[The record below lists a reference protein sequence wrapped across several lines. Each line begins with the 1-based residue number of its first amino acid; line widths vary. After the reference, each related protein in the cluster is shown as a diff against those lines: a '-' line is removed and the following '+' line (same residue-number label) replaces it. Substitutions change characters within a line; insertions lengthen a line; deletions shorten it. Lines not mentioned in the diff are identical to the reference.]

1 MSALNILGGIGA
13 GLQQG
18 VGFMQQKKMQDE
30 QLRLAQER
38 NTMLAEQA
46 NRQAKEFE
54 QKQAEVE
61 RVKKLSEMRNGIYQ
75 NYPDA
80 NRYQREQ
87 MFVDEAV
94 KSGMFRGDELDTAFA
109 GVEKLK
115 QQFGA
120 EAYGAAIN
128 GDIKPLQQVLGQ
140 KGIAVDYDPSGK
152 NLLLWQ
158 EGNARDAAGN
168 LQPRTISVDG
178 LLQMDVM
185 AEARRRQREAA
196 KLNQESRKTESE
208 ITKNVAQAGNYRA
221 QAAGRTPYLEGPG
234 GQLYPNPAFSG
245 GKSGGSRSGGG
256 ADGGARSP
264 TEIDPQD
271 VVRLVGDTG
280 EISPATIASQ
290 AEQIVAATPALG
302 SGQAIE
308 YARRMNL
315 PEEDPARIV
324 PDARLNKETGN
335 WYLGFDDPRVGE
347 IRVGRSNVDPYGNL
361 VEDKN
366 EAKNQRA
373 AIQAADEDWLAAVAQ
388 TTPPEVMGVLGPY
401 INGTEDPREL
411 LEADDRVIQAVLST
425 PTSSERDRAA
435 AMAALL
441 AKSRPGLFEATRR
454 INDNARSYVPPKTDA
469 WTPQPVPVDVEKKV
483 RQDYSLDQR
492 EEVSKG
498 SGVLRPS
505 ADNKA
510 FGQASSEAQSALLL
524 LRTKNPTL
532 KASDAE
538 RAMQALEKYPE
549 LASRLKVTDDE
560 LWALKF
566 TAGSKTK

>member
-61 RVKKLSEMRNGIYQ
+61 RVQKLSEMRNGIYQ

-94 KSGMFRGDELDTAFA
+94 KSGMLRGDELDTAFA

-185 AEARRRQREAA
+185 AEARRRQQEAA
-196 KLNQESRKTESE
+196 KAALETQKVRAGIAADQAKANKDNSIALGNVTEDVNGN
-208 ITKNVAQAGNYRA
+208 IVARSKGK
-221 QAAGRTPYLEGPG
+221 AA
-234 GQLYPNPAFSG
+234 
-245 GKSGGSRSGGG
+245 GG
-256 ADGGARSP
+256 ADMLSPEDFGKAAEKYVGAEAEFDMARAYTLYTNMLENTRTANGQPMSP
-264 TEIDPQD
+264 
-271 VVRLVGDTG
+271 G
-280 EISPATIASQ
+280 
-290 AEQIVAATPALG
+290 
-302 SGQAIE
+302 
-308 YARRMNL
+308 
-315 PEEDPARIV
+315 
-324 PDARLNKETGN
+324 
-335 WYLGFDDPRVGE
+335 
-347 IRVGRSNVDPYGNL
+347 
-361 VEDKN
+361 
-366 EAKNQRA
+366 QRA
-373 AIQAADEDWLAAVAQ
+373 AAFEDALRIARGEGVQTPDLRDGRLAL
-388 TTPPEVMGVLGPY
+388 T
-401 INGTEDPREL
+401 
-411 LEADDRVIQAVLST
+411 
-425 PTSSERDRAA
+425 
-435 AMAALL
+435 
-441 AKSRPGLFEATRR
+441 AT
-454 INDNARSYVPPKTDA
+454 IDGRSYVIDP
-469 WTPQPVPVDVEKKV
+469 
-483 RQDYSLDQR
+483 DYT
-492 EEVSKG
+492 E
-498 SGVLRPS
+498 
-505 ADNKA
+505 
-510 FGQASSEAQSALLL
+510 
-524 LRTKNPTL
+524 
-532 KASDAE
+532 
-538 RAMQALEKYPE
+538 MQALSLKDADGNPRYTAQTIDNIYMDAMRTGAVSNPQQFGAVWQIVNDPAALAEAQQRHDQGDARMGDILRAASVIQRGIARANETAKPGRSPEFSRIFNSLEKPGGM
-549 LASRLKVTDDE
+549 LGTSGTFTDAVRD
-560 LWALKF
+560 A
-566 TAGSKTK
+566 TR

>member
-1 MSALNILGGIGA
+1 MSLLNILGGVGA

-30 QLRLAQER
+30 QLKLAQDR
-38 NTMLAEQA
+38 NTMLAEQN
-46 NRQAKEFE
+46 NRQTKEFE
-54 QKQAEVE
+54 QKQAETD
-61 RVKKLSEMRNGIYQ
+61 RVQKLSEMRNGIYQ

-94 KSGMFRGDELDTAFA
+94 KTGMFRGDELDTAFS

-185 AEARRRQREAA
+185 AEARRRQQEAA
-196 KLNQESRKTESE
+196 KAALETSKTRSDINLNNAKAFNQG
-208 ITKNVAQAGNYRA
+208 AQGLGRA
-221 QAAGRTPYLEGPG
+221 PVTDEDGRIISMPRG
-234 GQLYPNPAFSG
+234 GSGRGASG
-245 GKSGGSRSGGG
+245 GATSGQPK
-256 ADGGARSP
+256 P
-264 TEIDPQD
+264 TEISAQD
-271 VVRLVGDTG
+271 VVRLIGDTG
-280 EISPATIASQ
+280 EVTPAQIAAD
-290 AEQIVAATPALG
+290 AERIAAATPALG
-302 SGQAIE
+302 QGQAINW
-308 YARRMNL
+308 ARRLNL

-324 PDARLNKETGN
+324 PTARLNRETGE
-335 WYLGFDDPRVGE
+335 WYMGFDGPDGE
-347 IRVGRSNVDPYGNL
+347 IRVGKTGGGGIDPYSKL
-361 VEDKN
+361 TEDKN

-373 AIQAADEDWLAAVAQ
+373 AIQATDEDWLAAVAQ

-411 LEADDRVIQAVLST
+411 LDADDRVIQAVLST

-454 INDNARSYVPPKTDA
+454 INDNARSYVPPKPDA

-483 RQDYSLDQR
+483 RQDYNLDQR
-492 EEVSKG
+492 EEASKG

>member
-1 MSALNILGGIGA
+1 MSFLNILGGVGA

-30 QLRLAQER
+30 QLKLAQER

-46 NRQAKEFE
+46 NRQTKEFE
-54 QKQAEVE
+54 QKHDELN
-61 RVKKLSEMRNGIYQ
+61 RVQKLSEMRNGIYQ

-185 AEARRRQREAA
+185 AEARRRQQEAA
-196 KLNQESRKTESE
+196 KAALETQKVRAGIAADQAKANKDNSIALGNVTEDVNGN
-208 ITKNVAQAGNYRA
+208 IVARPKGKGAGDGA
-221 QAAGRTPYLEGPG
+221 Q
-234 GQLYPNPAFSG
+234 
-245 GKSGGSRSGGG
+245 
-256 ADGGARSP
+256 SP

-290 AEQIVAATPALG
+290 AEQIVAATPALRP
-302 SGQAIE
+302 GQAIE

-324 PDARLNKETGN
+324 PDVRLNKETGN

-347 IRVGRSNVDPYGNL
+347 IRAGRSNVDPYGNL
-361 VEDKN
+361 VKDKN

-373 AIQAADEDWLAAVAQ
+373 AIQATDEDWLAAVAQ

-454 INDNARSYVPPKTDA
+454 INDNARSYVPPKPDA

-492 EEVSKG
+492 EEASKG

-510 FGQASSEAQSALLL
+510 FGQASSEARSALLL